1 MAPLLLNAVM
11 GESLGTRTMGDDMV
25 LMPLSDLANIACGF
39 HTSNQ
44 NIMRS
49 TVRLASERGVTIG
62 GDSQPSYPK

>member
-1 MAPLLLNAVM
+1 
-11 GESLGTRTMGDDMV
+11 MGDDMV
-25 LMPLSDLANIACGF
+25 QVPLSDLANIACGF

-44 NIMRS
+44 NTMRS